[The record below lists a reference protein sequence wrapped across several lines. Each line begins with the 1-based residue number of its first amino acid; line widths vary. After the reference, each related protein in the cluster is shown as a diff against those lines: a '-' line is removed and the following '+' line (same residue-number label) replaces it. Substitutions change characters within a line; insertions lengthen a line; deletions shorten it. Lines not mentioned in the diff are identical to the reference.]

1 MPRPERASTV
11 AHTVRPDNRGEQ
23 TAARPESVKSASRTI
38 AVLEALA
45 ETGHRQTLSELA
57 EKLGVPKSSLHGL
70 LRTLV
75 ASGWVQ
81 TDNRGTAYSI
91 GLRAIGVATA
101 YLDQDPL
108 VQASGAVLAQLRTE
122 LDETIHLAR
131 LDGAD
136 VVYLASQESAHHIRY
151 VSRIGRRL
159 PAHATALGKILL
171 SMRSPEEV
179 TALLPDVLVKLTPA
193 TVDDHATLRAELAEA
208 RDRGWSFE
216 RGQNTPGLG
225 CFAVV
230 VPGRHPATDAI
241 SCSIPLTRLTD
252 ERSSRVVA
260 ELTRCADEIGQLVR
274 SNSW

>member
-1 MPRPERASTV
+1 MPAQRTAS
-11 AHTVRPDNRGEQ
+11 NRDDL
-23 TAARPESVKSASRTI
+23 RSDSVKSASRTI

-45 ETGHRQTLSELA
+45 ESGNRHTLSELH
-57 EKLGVPKSSLHGL
+57 EKLDVPKSSLHGL

-81 TDNRGTAYSI
+81 TDSRGTTYSI

-108 VQASGAVLAQLRTE
+108 VQASGALLAHLRTE

-131 LDGAD
+131 LDGSD
-136 VVYLASQESAHHIRY
+136 VVYLASQESQHHLRY

-171 SMRSPEEV
+171 AMRTDEEV
-179 TALLPDVLVKLTPA
+179 EALLPEVLVPLTPA
-193 TVDDHATLRAELAEA
+193 TVIDRAQLRDELAEA
-208 RDRGWSFE
+208 REHGWSFE

-230 VPGRHPATDAI
+230 IPGRHPATDAI
-241 SCSIPLTRLTD
+241 SCAIPVARLSD
-252 ERSSRVVA
+252 ERSSTVIA
-260 ELTRCADEIGQLVR
+260 ALTRCADEIGQLVR

>member
-1 MPRPERASTV
+1 MPAVKGS
-11 AHTVRPDNRGEQ
+11 
-23 TAARPESVKSASRTI
+23 ARPAQATGGRDDELRGDSVKSASRTI

-45 ETGHRQTLSELA
+45 ESGKRHTLSELH
-57 EKLGVPKSSLHGL
+57 EKLNVPKSSLHGL

-81 TDNRGTAYSI
+81 TDERGTAYGI

-108 VQASGAVLAQLRTE
+108 VQASGALLAQLRTE

-131 LDGAD
+131 LDGANII
-136 VVYLASQESAHHIRY
+136 YLASQESQHHLRY

-159 PAHATALGKILL
+159 PAHATALGKVLL
-171 SMRSPEEV
+171 AMRSPEEV
-179 TALLPDVLVKLTPA
+179 DALLPRQLAALTPA
-193 TVDDHATLRAELAEA
+193 TVTDHTVLRAELAEA
-208 RDRGWSFE
+208 RERGWSFE

-225 CFAVV
+225 CFAVA

-241 SCSIPLTRLTD
+241 SCAIPMARLTD
-252 ERSSRVVA
+252 DRATVVIGA
-260 ELTRCADEIGQLVR
+260 LTRCADEIGQLVR
-274 SNSW
+274 SNAW